1 MNWQLAADITTA
13 LVAGVGAPF
22 AYITY
27 RRSVRTKRAEWLA
40 SLHETFFETQ
50 RYAHVRRMLDYQEEP
65 LFTELAQAVAAGTYL
80 PLADE
85 FYRYLNFFELMAS
98 LRELG
103 EISNDEILGLFE
115 YDLKLL
121 AKHRFAL
128 DALPAQGFERLAQ
141 LLQQTNLIA
150 SR

>member
-13 LVAGVGAPF
+13 LVAVVGGSS
-22 AYITY
+22 AYVTY

-40 SLHETFFETQ
+40 SLHEKFFETE
-50 RYAHVRRMLDYQEEP
+50 RYARVRRVLDYQEEP
-65 LFTELAQAVAAGTYL
+65 LYTQLAQAVSAGAYL

-98 LRELG
+98 LRQLG

-115 YDLKLL
+115 YDLRLL
-121 AKHRFAL
+121 TKHRFVL
-128 DALPAQGFERLAQ
+128 DALPAQGFERLPQ
-141 LLQQTNLIA
+141 LLQQTKLIA
-150 SR
+150 PS

>member
-1 MNWQLAADITTA
+1 MNWPLAADITTA
-13 LVAGVGAPF
+13 LVAVVAAPV

-40 SLHETFFETQ
+40 SLHETFFETE
-50 RYAHVRRMLDYQEEP
+50 RYAHVRRVLDYQEEP
-65 LFTELAQAVAAGTYL
+65 LYTELAQAVAAGTYL

-98 LRELG
+98 LRELR
-103 EISNDEILGLFE
+103 EISDEEILGLFE
-115 YDLKLL
+115 YDLRLL
-121 AKHRFAL
+121 TKHRFIL
-128 DALPAQGFERLAQ
+128 DALPVQGFERLPK
-141 LLQQTNLIA
+141 LLQQTRLIA